1 VPCLAV
7 LGRAAHLAMYTCRSG
22 LSVYSV
28 FSVRIFS
35 IQRSFSFRI
44 ITTVR
49 VGKFQENRG
58 NRFQFQ
64 RFGFR
69 FSSVYNPL
77 SIQFDADGR
86 PNALSA
92 YPIKKICRTNLKMP
106 TQIDSKLKLTALQ
119 DFSLEIIVQI
129 YRTSLE

>member
-1 VPCLAV
+1 VP
-7 LGRAAHLAMYTCRSG
+7 GRAAHLTMYTCRAG

-92 YPIKKICRTNLKMP
+92 YPIKKNLSDKLQVKMP